1 MKVRP
6 LYVGID
12 LGTTNSTVAVFD
24 GQELTI
30 VRNGQGSILTPS
42 VVRIDGRGNVLV
54 GSRARR
60 FLDADPANT
69 RGEFKRLMGTAHQL
83 EFPAS
88 AIVRRPEELSAEV
101 LKSLR
106 RDVADQLG
114 VLPERAVISVPALFE
129 LHQTAAVSEAARLA
143 GFERIELIQEPV
155 ASAIAA
161 GWTQQGSNGP
171 WLVYDLGGGTFDVSL
186 LDTQEGLLRV
196 VGHDGDNFL
205 GGRDFDRVLVDLV
218 LAKLSADGVVIDRA
232 NRQHD
237 QALRRLRFAAEEAKI
252 ELTRAS
258 EAPIILAGLDLG
270 DHRLD
275 VDMMV
280 SRSEYESLVAPLIDR
295 SLQVCTRLLSEHG
308 IGQSVL
314 ERVVL
319 VGGPTV
325 TPSLRERV
333 RAVLG
338 VGFGEGL
345 DPMTLVAQGAALF
358 AGTVGLDGRPVAR
371 TAEVTGPKVW
381 LQYPAMTSD
390 LSPFVVGKLLDQPNP
405 VEKVQL
411 SQSDGDWRS
420 DLTPCEA
427 DGTFAIMVSL
437 LPRQS
442 TSFDVKGVLA
452 DGRTMALHPERFS
465 ITHGITLGEPPL
477 SRSVGVALADDRV
490 QVYFDRGSPL
500 PIRRT
505 FVLRTAETVHPGS
518 AGHALK
524 VPIVQGEFASAHL
537 CRLVGTLEIPSSAIQ
552 RVLSAGSEVELMI
565 ELDRGGQLRAQARIA
580 SIDQV
585 FDHVA
590 VLVTPQVSLEAMNDA
605 LAKLRSR
612 ATSLSRSAFHDRS
625 SKVAARLSAA
635 LPRLDDMQRN
645 ITAARGGDLDAGE
658 QARRE
663 LSDFDALLAEVEAD
677 QAWPELSK
685 KIEDNFATMLI
696 WVASHGNDAEK
707 AALNNAYNACKRAF
721 VAKDAEE
728 VERQLGLIRGLG
740 SAAYFRHPQA
750 WEWEFQ
756 HRAARVGESTD
767 IRRASELVT
776 NGQEAVRQR
785 DQVALERIVRELWRL
800 DPVDR
805 DDQIRGHGSGL
816 RSR

>member
-1 MKVRP
+1 
-6 LYVGID
+6 
-12 LGTTNSTVAVFD
+12 
-24 GQELTI
+24 
-30 VRNGQGSILTPS
+30 
-42 VVRIDGRGNVLV
+42 
-54 GSRARR
+54 
-60 FLDADPANT
+60 
-69 RGEFKRLMGTAHQL
+69 
-83 EFPAS
+83 
-88 AIVRRPEELSAEV
+88 
-101 LKSLR
+101 
-106 RDVADQLG
+106 
-114 VLPERAVISVPALFE
+114 
-129 LHQTAAVSEAARLA
+129 
-143 GFERIELIQEPV
+143 
-155 ASAIAA
+155 
-161 GWTQQGSNGP
+161 
-171 WLVYDLGGGTFDVSL
+171 
-186 LDTQEGLLRV
+186 
-196 VGHDGDNFL
+196 
-205 GGRDFDRVLVDLV
+205 
-218 LAKLSADGVVIDRA
+218 
-232 NRQHD
+232 
-237 QALRRLRFAAEEAKI
+237 
-252 ELTRAS
+252 
-258 EAPIILAGLDLG
+258 
-270 DHRLD
+270 
-275 VDMMV
+275 
-280 SRSEYESLVAPLIDR
+280 
-295 SLQVCTRLLSEHG
+295 
-308 IGQSVL
+308 
-314 ERVVL
+314 
-319 VGGPTV
+319 
-325 TPSLRERV
+325 
-333 RAVLG
+333 
-338 VGFGEGL
+338 
-345 DPMTLVAQGAALF
+345 
-358 AGTVGLDGRPVAR
+358 
-371 TAEVTGPKVW
+371 
-381 LQYPAMTSD
+381 MTSD
-390 LSPFVVGKLLDQPNP
+390 LSPFVVGKLLDQPSP

-442 TSFDVKGVLA
+442 TSFDVRGMLA

-537 CRLVGTLEIPSSAIQ
+537 CRLVGTLEIPSSALHT
-552 RVLSAGSEVELMI
+552 VLSAGSEVELMI

-580 SIDQV
+580 SISQV

-590 VLVTPQVSLEAMNDA
+590 LLVTPQVSLEAMDEA

-645 ITAARGGDLDAGE
+645 IAAARGGDFDAGE

-663 LSDFDALLAEVEAD
+663 LSDFDALLAEVEAN

-685 KIEDNFATMLI
+685 KIEDNFAMMLI

-767 IRRASELVT
+767 IRRASELVA

-805 DDQIRGHGSGL
+805 DEQIRGHGSGL